1 MRDFILYDGMISYD
15 GELLT
20 YDDFI
25 RQLHLE
31 TDGHGTISAS
41 RTTGMSGD
49 TVTLTNTP
57 DQYYL
62 FDNYA
67 ATGGTVAGSTY
78 TFGDDDDQTA
88 KANFKRNSYVTGGT
102 LIGVQASEVFKTE
115 PNETKSPFRDDNS
128 ETTARGLY
136 HFKSTIGNP
145 RVYAPSGHVPVFST
159 PTDVTA
165 TISAA
170 ITAYTAPVGARPS
183 ASIRV
188 GDITYATT
196 EMNWDYAGIPYYYSA
211 QLTATGITGTP
222 DVIMTTNFS
231 NPVHVTSITG
241 NWTAD
246 VARP

>member
-1 MRDFILYDGMISYD
+1 MREFVLYDGMVSYD
-15 GELLT
+15 GEWLM

-25 RQLHLE
+25 RKLHLE

-62 FDNYA
+62 FDNYKT
-67 ATGGTVAGSTY
+67 TGGTVAGSTY
-78 TFGDDDDQTA
+78 TFSDDDDQTA

-102 LIGVQASEVFKTE
+102 LIGVQASEVFKTGS
-115 PNETKSPFRDDNS
+115 NETISPFRDDNS

-136 HFKSTIGNP
+136 HFSSTVGNP
-145 RVYAPSGHVPVFST
+145 HVYSPKGNVPVFST

-170 ITAYTAPVGARPS
+170 ITAYVAPVGARPS

-188 GDITYATT
+188 GNVTYAVK
-196 EMNWDYAGIPYYYSA
+196 EMAWDFAGTPYYYSA
-211 QLTATGITGTP
+211 QLTATDITGTP
-222 DVIMTTNFS
+222 NVIMTTNFS

-246 VARP
+246 AVRP

>member
-1 MRDFILYDGMISYD
+1 MRDFVFYDGMISYD

-62 FDNYA
+62 FDNYTT
-67 ATGGTVAGSTY
+67 TGGTIAGSTF

-88 KANFKRNSYVTGGT
+88 RANFKRNSYITGGT
-102 LIGVQASEVFKTE
+102 LIGVQASEVFKTGS
-115 PNETKSPFRDDNS
+115 NETISPFRDNNS

-136 HFKSTIGNP
+136 HFSSTIGNP
-145 RVYAPSGHVPVFST
+145 HVYSPTGHVPVFSA
-159 PTDVTA
+159 PADITA

-170 ITAYTAPVGARPS
+170 ITAYVAPVGARPS

-188 GDITYATT
+188 GDVTYAVK
-196 EMNWDYAGIPYYYSA
+196 EMAWGRAGTPYYYSA
-211 QLTATGITGTP
+211 QLTATDITGMP
-222 DVIMTTNFS
+222 NVIMTTNFS

-246 VARP
+246 AVRP